1 MIFFLLR
8 TSSVLL
14 LIGGLAL
21 ATAVSARAQGSKRTT
36 DKRPAPGARPS
47 TRQSAAFD
55 DLSKRAAEAVAARRL
70 DEGLSLYQQ
79 ALQLRPDWADG
90 WWSVGTLLYDR
101 DLYEQGR
108 EAFRVL
114 VSLDPKNG
122 PAWGMLGLCE
132 FQARDYERA
141 LVSLLR
147 GRLNGLRGNA
157 QLTSVVRYHAAILY
171 TRFEHFEI
179 AYDILREFLREGNE
193 SPKVIEAFGLAT
205 LRMPFLPNETPPDK
219 REQVLL
225 AGRAGF
231 QMAARRLDEARQ
243 AFDALLSRYA
253 NAPNVHYA
261 YGTYLLNQDADAALA
276 EFKRELEISPSHV
289 PSMLQMAFE
298 YLKRKEYE
306 TALPWAEKSVQLAP
320 QLFPGRN
327 VLGRVLLELGQNER
341 AIKELEAGVK
351 IAPDS
356 PEMHYALARAY
367 TRVGRREDAARE
379 REEFQRLEKL
389 TSAQRGVAQ
398 PLPQSE
404 DAQPRPKP

>member
-1 MIFFLLR
+1 MC
-8 TSSVLL
+8 
-14 LIGGLAL
+14 LIGGLAA
-21 ATAVSARAQGSKRTT
+21 ATAVPARAQASKRQPG
-36 DKRPAPGARPS
+36 KRPAPAAKPAA
-47 TRQSAAFD
+47 RQSAAFD
-55 DLSKRAAEAVAARRL
+55 DLSKRAAEAVAAKRF
-70 DEGLSLYQQ
+70 DEAISLYQQ
-79 ALQLRPDWADG
+79 ALQIRPDWIDG
-90 WWSVGTLLYDR
+90 WWSIGTLLYDR

-108 EAFRVL
+108 EAFRVI
-114 VSLDPKNG
+114 VSLDVKNG
-122 PAWGMLGLCE
+122 PAWGLLGLCE
-132 FQARDYERA
+132 FQVRDYERA

-147 GRLNGLRGNA
+147 GRLYGLRGNA
-157 QLTSVVRYHAAILY
+157 QLSSVVRYHAAILY

-179 AYDILREFLREGNE
+179 AYDILREFLRDGNE
-193 SPKVIEAFGLAT
+193 SPKVIEAFGLAM

-243 AFDALLSRYA
+243 AFEALLSRYA
-253 NAPNVHYA
+253 TAPNVHYA

-298 YLKRKEYE
+298 YLKRKDYD

-320 QLFPGRN
+320 TLFPGRN

-341 AIKELEAGVK
+341 AIKELEAGVRL
-351 IAPDS
+351 APDS

-367 TRVGRREDAARE
+367 TRVGRREEAARE

-389 TSAQRGVAQ
+389 TSAQRGAVQ
-398 PLPQSE
+398 PLPGSSGPE
-404 DAQPRPKP
+404 DAPPKPKP